1 MSCAWLSTVL
11 DQEMLEVVRRVRIA
25 PRTVSYQIL
34 LVSWQKTGRQVAGEL
49 GGRYL
54 LRYLLRH
61 QVGSYINGSTDRHYT
76 TPTPYSPAD
85 TVSWLTLP
93 SPTRKRDFVML
104 LDPTKIDTILG
115 PRWTRLGKGIEYI
128 LPGGFNKDALV
139 WPWELQTS

>member
-115 PRWTRLGKGIEYI
+115 PPLDQARQRNRVYPSRGLQQGRPRLALGIT
-128 LPGGFNKDALV
+128 N
-139 WPWELQTS
+139 